1 MGVKL
6 IVHGALCSSRDRR
19 PAPCRSWSCAEGSNS
34 LGESLKRVYTY
45 LSMRPYMAEAIVD
58 LTQLAQNIAT
68 VRARVGERIK
78 ILFPVKADAY
88 GHGAVGVAQ
97 AAERAGVDYFGV
109 ANIAEAQELRE
120 AGIKIP
126 ILILASSRIAHIAE
140 LVRTDVDITLSSLEF
155 ARALAAEAQR
165 QGRRVCVQVK
175 VDTGMGRNGAL
186 PKDALHICRAIA
198 QMKQLECTG
207 VFSHFAC
214 SYSERAEDQQFTRQQ
229 IAVFNELL
237 EQLDQEN
244 ILPPL
249 RHIANSSG
257 FVQYEREVTTGY
269 YNMIRPG
276 ILLYGYPEVRR
287 AWTEPIKPILRVR
300 SWIVT
305 ENRLPAGSFIGYGR
319 RFQTQRPSRIVTI
332 PVGYADGVIW
342 LLANTGEVA
351 IHGKR
356 APMVGSISM
365 DQITVDVTDI
375 PEAKVGD
382 EVELIGP
389 QMPAEEIA
397 RKIGAN
403 FTEVVLT
410 ALSKRVARTY
420 RSS

>member
-1 MGVKL
+1 M
-6 IVHGALCSSRDRR
+6 R
-19 PAPCRSWSCAEGSNS
+19 PAMS
-34 LGESLKRVYTY
+34 
-45 LSMRPYMAEAIVD
+45 EALID
-58 LTQLAQNIAT
+58 LAQLTRNIAT
-68 VRARVGERIK
+68 VRARVGERVK
-78 ILFPVKADAY
+78 VLFPVKADAY
-88 GHGAVGVAQ
+88 GHGAVGIAR
-97 AAERAGVDYFGV
+97 AAERAGIDYFGV
-109 ANIAEAQELRE
+109 ANIAEAQELRD
-120 AGIKIP
+120 AGITTP
-126 ILILASSRIAHIAE
+126 ILILASSRIAHVAE
-140 LVRTDVDITLSSLEF
+140 LVRTDVDVTLSSWEF
-155 ARALAAEAQR
+155 AQALAAEAQR
-165 QGRRVCVQVK
+165 QGRRVRVQVK

-186 PKDALHICRAIA
+186 PQDALALCRLIA
-198 QMKQLECTG
+198 QMPALECTG
-207 VFSHFAC
+207 IFSHFAC
-214 SYSERAEDQQFTRQQ
+214 SYSEKPEDQEFTRQQ
-229 IAVFNELL
+229 IVVFNDLL
-237 EQLDQEN
+237 AQLDREG

-257 FVQYEREVTTGY
+257 LVQYESAVTTGY
-269 YNMIRPG
+269 YNMVRPG

-287 AWTEPIKPILRVR
+287 PWTEPIKPILKMR

-305 ENRLPAGSFIGYGR
+305 MNELPAGSFIGYGR
-319 RFQTQRPSRIVTI
+319 RFQTKRRSRIVTI

-342 LLANTGEVA
+342 LLANIGEVV

-410 ALSKRVARTY
+410 ALSKRVVRVY
-420 RSS
+420 MN

>member
-1 MGVKL
+1 
-6 IVHGALCSSRDRR
+6 
-19 PAPCRSWSCAEGSNS
+19 
-34 LGESLKRVYTY
+34 
-45 LSMRPYMAEAIVD
+45 MRPYMAEAIVD
-58 LTQLAQNIAT
+58 LKQLAQNIAV

-88 GHGAVGVAQ
+88 GHGAVAVAH

-109 ANIAEAQELRE
+109 ANIAEAQELR
-120 AGIKIP
+120 ASGIKAP

-140 LVRTDVDITLSSLEF
+140 LVRTDVDITLSSVEF
-155 ARALAAEAQR
+155 AQALAAEAQR
-165 QGRRVCVQVK
+165 QGRRVRVQVK

-186 PKDALHICRAIA
+186 PQDALHICRAIA
-198 QMKQLECTG
+198 QMQSLECTG
-207 VFSHFAC
+207 IFSHFAC
-214 SYSERAEDQQFTRQQ
+214 SYSEQPEDQQFTRQQ

-237 EQLDQEN
+237 EQLDREN

-257 FVQYEREVTTGY
+257 LVQYEREVTTGY

-287 AWTEPIKPILRVR
+287 PWTEPIKPILRVR

-305 ENRLPAGSFIGYGR
+305 ENKLPAGSFIGYGR
-319 RFQTQRPSRIVTI
+319 RFQTKRASRIVTI

-342 LLANTGEVA
+342 LLANVGEVI
-351 IHGKR
+351 IHGRR
-356 APMVGSISM
+356 APIVGAISM

-375 PEAKVGD
+375 PEAQVGD

-389 QMPAEEIA
+389 QMSAEEIA

-410 ALSKRVARTY
+410 ALSKRVVRTY
-420 RSS
+420 SS

>member
-1 MGVKL
+1 M
-6 IVHGALCSSRDRR
+6 R
-19 PAPCRSWSCAEGSNS
+19 PAMS
-34 LGESLKRVYTY
+34 
-45 LSMRPYMAEAIVD
+45 EAIID
-58 LTQLAQNIAT
+58 LAQLARNIAT
-68 VRARVGERIK
+68 VRARVGERVK

-88 GHGAVGVAQ
+88 GHGAVGIAR
-97 AAERAGVDYFGV
+97 AAERAGIDYFGV
-109 ANIAEAQELRE
+109 ANIAEAQELRD
-120 AGIKIP
+120 AGIATP
-126 ILILASSRIAHIAE
+126 ILILASSRIAHVAE
-140 LVRTDVDITLSSLEF
+140 LVRTDVDITISSLEF
-155 ARALAAEAQR
+155 ARALAEEAQR
-165 QGRRVCVQVK
+165 QGRRVRVQVK

-186 PKDALHICRAIA
+186 PQDALALCRLIA
-198 QMKQLECTG
+198 QMPALECTG
-207 VFSHFAC
+207 IFSHFAC
-214 SYSERAEDQQFTRQQ
+214 SYSEKPEDQGFTRRQ
-229 IAVFNELL
+229 IVVFNDLL
-237 EQLDQEN
+237 AQLDREG

-257 FVQYEREVTTGY
+257 LVQYESEVTTGY
-269 YNMIRPG
+269 YNMVRPG

-287 AWTEPIKPILRVR
+287 PWTEPIKPILKMH

-305 ENRLPAGSFIGYGR
+305 MNELPAGSFIGYGR
-319 RFQTQRPSRIVTI
+319 RFQTQRKSRIVTI

-342 LLANTGEVA
+342 LLANIGEVV

-410 ALSKRVARTY
+410 ALSKRVVRVYTN
-420 RSS
+420 

>member
-1 MGVKL
+1 M
-6 IVHGALCSSRDRR
+6 
-19 PAPCRSWSCAEGSNS
+19 
-34 LGESLKRVYTY
+34 LG
-45 LSMRPYMAEAIVD
+45 MRPYMAEAIID
-58 LTQLAQNIAT
+58 LTQLARNIAT
-68 VRARVGERIK
+68 VRARVGEGIK

-88 GHGAVGVAQ
+88 GHGAVALAR
-97 AAERAGVDYFGV
+97 AAEKAGVDYFGV

-120 AGIKIP
+120 AGIKTP
-126 ILILASSRIAHIAE
+126 ILILASSRIAHITE
-140 LVRTDVDITLSSLEF
+140 LVRTDVDITISSLEF
-155 ARALAAEAQR
+155 AQALAAEAQR
-165 QGRRVCVQVK
+165 QRRRVRVQVK

-186 PKDALHICRAIA
+186 PPEALQICRALA
-198 QMKQLECTG
+198 QMPQLECTG
-207 VFSHFAC
+207 IFSHFAC
-214 SYSERAEDQQFTRQQ
+214 SYSEQPEDQEFTRHQ
-229 IAVFNELL
+229 ITVFNELL
-237 EQLDQEN
+237 AQLDREG

-257 FVQYEREVTTGY
+257 VVQYEPEVTTGY

-287 AWTEPIKPILRVR
+287 PWTEPIKPILRMR

-305 ENRLPAGSFIGYGR
+305 ENRLPPGSFIGYGR
-319 RFQTQRPSRIVTI
+319 RFQTKRPSRIVTI

-342 LLANTGEVA
+342 LLANVGEVV
-351 IHGKR
+351 ICGKR
-356 APMVGSISM
+356 APIVGAISM

-389 QMPAEEIA
+389 QITAEEIA

-420 RSS
+420 RSL